1 MVGLDLPGSACTG
14 SSLVVIVLDS
24 AIEIA
29 AVLVLLQEGDEGGQQ
44 R

>member
-1 MVGLDLPGSACTG
+1 
-14 SSLVVIVLDS
+14 VIVVDS